1 MNITQRLDEIWSQA
15 YIKSLPSELQRGYRF
30 CDNKERKSFLITG
43 INPSFRKGSS
53 IGSKPF
59 YIDFFDNSHDNYFSP
74 IKKMLFDE
82 EASIDLRNDTAYADL
97 FYFREKNQNFLQKQ
111 LLTTENGIRFIV
123 DQLNLTQHIIEDII
137 QPKVIVVK
145 NKESWAYWGKLFEQF
160 GWVWMGYKFEFIQN
174 IECGKL
180 FKIIGLIDSDDRIAP
195 EIKETNLIGSVVLF
209 TQHMNQY
216 TPREKRPTA
225 RQLLDIKRLAN

>member
-1 MNITQRLDEIWSQA
+1 MNITQRLDEIWSQD

-30 CDNKERKSFLITG
+30 CDNKARKSFLITG

-74 IKKMLFDE
+74 IKKMLFNE
-82 EASIDLRNDTAYADL
+82 EAYIDLRNDTAYADL

-111 LLTTENGIRFIV
+111 LLTTENGIRFVV

-137 QPKVIVVK
+137 QPQVIVVK

-174 IECGKL
+174 IECGEL

-209 TQHMNQY
+209 TQHINQY

-225 RQLLDIKRLAN
+225 RQLLDIKRLAK

>member
-1 MNITQRLDEIWSQA
+1 MNIVQRLDEIWSQD
-15 YIKSLPSELQRGYRF
+15 YNKSLPSELQRGYRF

-43 INPSFRKGSS
+43 INPSFRKGED
-53 IGSKPF
+53 IGSKSF
-59 YIDFFDNSHDNYFSP
+59 DFLVNSHDNYFSP
-74 IKKMLFDE
+74 IKKMLFDKE
-82 EASIDLRNDTAYADL
+82 FNIDLRYDTAYADL

-111 LLTTENGIRFIV
+111 LLTTENGIRFVV

-174 IECGKL
+174 IECGEL
-180 FKIIGLIDSDDRIAP
+180 FKITGLIDSEERIAP
-195 EIKETNLIGSVVLF
+195 EITETNLIGSIVLF
-209 TQHMNQY
+209 SQHINQY
-216 TPREKRPTA
+216 TPKEKRPTA
-225 RQLLDIKRLAN
+225 RQLFDIKQLSK

>member
-1 MNITQRLDEIWSQA
+1 MTLHMPIYSIFA
-15 YIKSLPSELQRGYRF
+15 
-30 CDNKERKSFLITG
+30 RKI
-43 INPSFRKGSS
+43 R
-53 IGSKPF
+53 
-59 YIDFFDNSHDNYFSP
+59 
-74 IKKMLFDE
+74 
-82 EASIDLRNDTAYADL
+82 A
-97 FYFREKNQNFLQKQ
+97 FLQKQ

-145 NKESWAYWGKLFEQF
+145 NKESWAYWGKSYEQF

-174 IECGKL
+174 IECGEL
-180 FKIIGLIDSDDRIAP
+180 FKIIGLIDSYDRIAP

-216 TPREKRPTA
+216 TPREKRPTT